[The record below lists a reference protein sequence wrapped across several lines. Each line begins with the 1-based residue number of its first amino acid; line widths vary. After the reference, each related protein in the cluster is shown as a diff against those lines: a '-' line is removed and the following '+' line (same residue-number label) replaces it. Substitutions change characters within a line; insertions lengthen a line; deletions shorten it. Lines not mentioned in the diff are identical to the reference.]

1 MKRSLGVTFVLACVI
16 ALTISIALAQDRSEV
31 MGRLLKTDLASKKTD
46 MMSRALLLTRA
57 EGEAFWP
64 VYNEYQVE
72 LARFNEQLQA
82 LIKDYV
88 QNYRTLDDAKAKE
101 LMEKSFELQ
110 EHRLSLLRKYVGNM
124 EKVLPM
130 KQVARFFQVESQML
144 RLMDLQINTELPSLQ

>member
-1 MKRSLGVTFVLACVI
+1 
-16 ALTISIALAQDRSEV
+16 
-31 MGRLLKTDLASKKTD
+31 
-46 MMSRALLLTRA
+46 LLLTRA

-72 LARFNEQLQA
+72 LAQHTEQLQS

-101 LMEKSFELQ
+101 LMDKSIELQ
-110 EHRLSLLRKYVGNM
+110 EQRLSLLRKYAGNLA
-124 EKVLPM
+124 KVLPM
-130 KQVARFFQVESQML
+130 KQVAKFYQVESQML